1 VSILT
6 ALGEEDW
13 TQQSLP
19 HQLAGL
25 RVLQLALLRLGPPDL
40 QVRDHLLTRVEGLL
54 PTKNPGLNMMLLD
67 ILVYLQSPKAAEQGV
82 ALLEH
87 APSQEEQINYARSL
101 SYLQTGWTPPLRET
115 FFRWFLQ
122 AATYRGGV
130 GFELFVKDIRDEALL
145 HLSPD
150 DKQQLKSILDQQ
162 PEVTAPPADAAP
174 RPLVKEWKM
183 DELLLLLQNKLHD
196 RNFDHGR
203 QMFGAARCFSC
214 HRFNGEGGALG
225 PDLTGLAGR
234 FDSRAILESVIE
246 PSKVISDQYAAVQI
260 QTLSGKVVVGRIVNL
275 HGHIMSVN
283 TNMLD
288 PKAIENVDQREI
300 EVMAPSRVSMMPVG
314 LLNTLNEDEIL
325 DLMAFLLSRGD
336 RSNPMFK
343 ATAAPQ
349 AAR

>member
-1 VSILT
+1 
-6 ALGEEDW
+6 
-13 TQQSLP
+13 
-19 HQLAGL
+19 
-25 RVLQLALLRLGPPDL
+25 
-40 QVRDHLLTRVEGLL
+40 
-54 PTKNPGLNMMLLD
+54 
-67 ILVYLQSPKAAEQGV
+67 
-82 ALLEH
+82 
-87 APSQEEQINYARSL
+87 
-101 SYLQTGWTPPLRET
+101 LRET
-115 FFRWFLQ
+115 YFRWFLK

-130 GFELFVKDIRDEALL
+130 GFELFVKDIRDEALR
-145 HLSPD
+145 HLS
-150 DKQQLKSILDQQ
+150 KEETEHLKPILDQQ
-162 PEVTAPPADAAP
+162 PELTGPPADAAP

-183 DELLLLLQNKLHD
+183 DELLLLLQNKLSNRD
-196 RNFDHGR
+196 FNHGR
-203 QMFGAARCFSC
+203 QMFGDARCFGC

-234 FDSRAILESVIE
+234 FDSRAILESVVE

-288 PKAIENVDQREI
+288 PKAIQNVDQREI

-314 LLNTLNEDEIL
+314 LLNTLNEEEIL

-336 RSNPMFK
+336 RNNPMFK
-343 ATAAPQ
+343 GATAPQ